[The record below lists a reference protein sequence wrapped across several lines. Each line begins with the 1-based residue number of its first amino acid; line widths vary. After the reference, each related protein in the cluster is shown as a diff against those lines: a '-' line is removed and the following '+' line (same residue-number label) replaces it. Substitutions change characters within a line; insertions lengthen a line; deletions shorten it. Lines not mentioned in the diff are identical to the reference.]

1 MLRFTTWVD
10 ISDIQSSGDE
20 ASPGSPSP
28 AGYRDHPPGRQA
40 PVLRIA
46 ASVHDATIALDD
58 PMNLFILGAT
68 GIVTLAALALI
79 GAFAST
85 LTERAEPAP
94 GPTLSR

>member
-1 MLRFTTWVD
+1 M
-10 ISDIQSSGDE
+10 
-20 ASPGSPSP
+20 
-28 AGYRDHPPGRQA
+28 
-40 PVLRIA
+40 LRIA

-85 LTERAEPAP
+85 LTE
-94 GPTLSR
+94 